1 MSELRIF
8 RDDKPA
14 APERVL
20 TEGNAIA
27 DALGKEGILFER
39 WTADVALAPG
49 DDQAKVLGAYAL
61 QIDKLKRA
69 NGYQAADVVRMVPDA
84 PNRVEMRKKFLNE
97 HQHSEDEVRFFV
109 EGTGSFYL
117 HLGARVYQVICE
129 RDDLISVP
137 DNTKHW
143 FDMGPAPRF
152 TAIRLFTNPEGWV
165 ANFTGETI
173 AERFPSFGE

>member
-1 MSELRIF
+1 MTELRIF

-27 DALGKEGILFER
+27 DVLGKEGILFER
-39 WTADVALAPG
+39 WKADVDLAAG
-49 DDQAKVLGAYAL
+49 DDQAKVLSAYAK

-69 NGYQAADVVRMVPDA
+69 NGYVTADVVRMVPDA
-84 PNRVEMRKKFLNE
+84 PNRADMRKKFLSE

-117 HLGARVYQVICE
+117 HLGKRVYQVICE
-129 RDDLISVP
+129 RDDLLSVP
-137 DNTKHW
+137 DGTRHW
-143 FDMGPAPRF
+143 FDMGPQPRF

-173 AERFPSFGE
+173 AERFPTFGE

>member
-1 MSELRIF
+1 MTELRIF

-20 TEGNAIA
+20 TDGSAIA
-27 DALGKEGILFER
+27 DALGQKGILFER
-39 WTADVALAPG
+39 WKADVELAAG
-49 DDQAKVLGAYAL
+49 DDQATVLNAYAK

-69 NGYQAADVVRMVPDA
+69 NGYVTADVVRMVPDA
-84 PNRVEMRKKFLNE
+84 PNRADMRKKFLNE

-117 HLGARVYQVICE
+117 HLGNHVYQVICE
-129 RDDLISVP
+129 RNDLLSVP
-137 DNTKHW
+137 DGTRHW
-143 FDMGPAPRF
+143 FDMGPTPRF

-173 AERFPSFGE
+173 AERFPTFGE